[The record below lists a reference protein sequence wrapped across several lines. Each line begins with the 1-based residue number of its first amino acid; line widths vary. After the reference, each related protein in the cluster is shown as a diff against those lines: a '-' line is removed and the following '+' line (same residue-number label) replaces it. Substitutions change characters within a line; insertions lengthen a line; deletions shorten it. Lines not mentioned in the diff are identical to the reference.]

1 MSNEYEEQEG
11 SEDEL
16 DKIFSEHDNRIKK
29 TGYYRSVIAGLF
41 NEEGD
46 PIAAEVNLEL
56 ARWAKGQALAL
67 WGKTQ
72 PEVREFTPAQIA
84 VLKQLSALTDDEL
97 RALKTL
103 VGQVTKTPQLKP
115 IQQPQPVQPPQELPE
130 KKFKAKVEA
139 PPKPAKKKDKPLV
152 QAPLP
157 GYVPYDRNTASQVME
172 TLAMQSHS
180 MGKAKHEA
188 TLAQSNRAATP
199 AGTFSITDEVA
210 SLLDE

>member
-16 DKIFSEHDNRIKK
+16 DKIFSEHDKRIKK

-46 PIAAEVNLEL
+46 PIASEVNAEL

-67 WGKTQ
+67 WGKSQ
-72 PEVREFTPAQIA
+72 PEVREFTSAQLG
-84 VLKQLSALTDDEL
+84 VLKQLSALTDEEL

-103 VGQVTKTPQLKP
+103 VGQVTKTPQLKT
-115 IQQPQPVQPPQELPE
+115 IQPTMTQPTPPPEPE

-139 PPKPAKKKDKPLV
+139 PPKPPKKKDKPLV

-172 TLAMQSHS
+172 TLALQSHN

-188 TLAQSNRAATP
+188 TLAQSNRSATP
-199 AGTFSITDEVA
+199 AGTFSISDEVA